1 MASWNGVG
9 QQRYWSKLTAVIL
22 QKIWVSSII
31 NTIFCCVCFLLLL
44 WSVLR
49 CYLWWPLSMSSQY
62 MLSGKKKYIHWAN
75 SKKLNIP
82 DNIFQLFADVRNLWN
97 LYFHPTYFHQ
107 CFLYY
112 KELKFFLK
120 EMLSLAKLTFSFFS
134 FSKESWYYQLTSLRE
149 IKGIPERHQLLLH
162 WIH

>member
-1 MASWNGVG
+1 MELADKDTGVH
-9 QQRYWSKLTAVIL
+9 SL
-22 QKIWVSSII
+22 QWFHRRRFGSQISII
-31 NTIFCCVCFLLLL
+31 NTIFWYVHFLLLL

-49 CYLWWPLSMSSQY
+49 CYLWWPLSMSSQH
-62 MLSGKKKYIHWAN
+62 MLSGKKYICWAN
-75 SKKLNIP
+75 CKKLNIP
-82 DNIFQLFADVRNLWN
+82 DNILQLFANVRNLRSCFN
-97 LYFHPTYFHQ
+97 Q

-120 EMLSLAKLTFSFFS
+120 EMLSFAKLTFSFFS
-134 FSKESWYYQLTSLRE
+134 FFSKESWYHQLTSLRE